1 MNKFTSSLCK
11 YKHRVDLF
19 NWPDIANN
27 LCLEKKKKEK
37 RFQKEVKA
45 RFMPIALVTP
55 PCIFNGNLNRFPY
68 TFYKNCINFQK

>member
-1 MNKFTSSLCK
+1 MSG
-11 YKHRVDLF
+11 
-19 NWPDIANN
+19 
-27 LCLEKKKKEK
+27 KKKKEK